1 MPAYNGNDAY
11 LMLNG
16 VDLSPY
22 WGGSLN
28 IGGIQKTAED
38 ITSGSGKQ
46 WMEFAIGMKGGNTY
60 DIPLR
65 YFPSTWNDY
74 KAAFYTDEVVEIQY
88 GWHNNDSGRPVFDA
102 DVLITNIDP
111 VLSHSQSVMEI
122 TITLQLTGEPR
133 KVPYHDTFA

>member
-11 LMLNG
+11 LTVDG

-28 IGGIQKTAED
+28 IGGVQKTPEE
-38 ITSGSGKQ
+38 ITSGSGAE
-46 WMEFAIGMKGGNTY
+46 WMEYAIGMKGGNTY
-60 DIPLR
+60 DLPIR
-65 YFPSTWNDY
+65 YFPLEWDNY
-74 KAAFYTDEVVEIQY
+74 KAAFDTDEPVAIIY
-88 GWHNNDSGRPVFDA
+88 GWHSNNAGRPAFDA

-111 VLSHSQSVMEI
+111 VLNHSQAVMEV

-133 KVPYHDTFA
+133 RVPYSDNFV